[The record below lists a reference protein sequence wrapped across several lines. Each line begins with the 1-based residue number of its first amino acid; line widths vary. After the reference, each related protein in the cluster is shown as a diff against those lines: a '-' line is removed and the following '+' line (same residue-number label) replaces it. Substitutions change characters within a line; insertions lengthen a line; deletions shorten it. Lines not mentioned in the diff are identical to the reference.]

1 MIECTKDLLNVREP
15 INSAPAIWWKTIKD
29 LLPLPVTK
37 KSVIPLLSLLTV
49 WTVWTKVPRRN
60 KKAKFAIT
68 AVLNW
73 FLTSVMFLPMTAVS
87 TYLSL
92 LELPGTRLIWSK
104 NVGLYYLDTS
114 KHHDTEERFSA
125 VLHVK
130 QSRKL
135 KCRWHCIKRLCALVM
150 ITLGTQ
156 PCPLWAICESHT
168 GKVKPLDGV
177 RSPFQCGQ
185 YQENSELYNS
195 LMQRKKKHSETIELD
210 N

>member
-1 MIECTKDLLNVREP
+1 MRVHERLDL
-15 INSAPAIWWKTIKD
+15 
-29 LLPLPVTK
+29 
-37 KSVIPLLSLLTV
+37 
-49 WTVWTKVPRRN
+49 TVWTKVPRRN
-60 KKAKFAIT
+60 KKARFAIT

-104 NVGLYYLDTS
+104 NVALYYLDTS
-114 KHHDTEERFSA
+114 KHHDTEKRFSA

-177 RSPFQCGQ
+177 RSLLLHDNITPNSPWLHRQ
-185 YQENSELYNS
+185 YFSGSSINEQKREVSHSSSALNPLKGKSNCKSTFLS
-195 LMQRKKKHSETIELD
+195 LPPLS
-210 N
+210 